1 MPGPSSPS
9 PSLTL
14 LLGTGHS
21 LPGQSMS
28 LGAAVS
34 LSISSLSLDPFIPVI
49 FLIILYIGYLSTYI
63 GVNNK
68 TCRKYIITSEVDS
81 LWWFVFIKRRPCED
95 LFLFQESL
103 SLSSAIALNWCS
115 TIACIRDYISQV
127 HISLFKELELG
138 DFVQFLVTLV
148 VRLLEL

>member
-1 MPGPSSPS
+1 MVPGPSSPS

-28 LGAAVS
+28 LGLAVS
-34 LSISSLSLDPFIPVI
+34 LSFSSLSLDPFIPVI

-68 TCRKYIITSEVDS
+68 TSEVDS

>member
-28 LGAAVS
+28 LGLAVS
-34 LSISSLSLDPFIPVI
+34 LSFSSLSLDPFIPVI

-68 TCRKYIITSEVDS
+68 TSEVDS